1 MALTYRRWGC
11 AVLQAKLD
19 EWGKPAW
26 LSLLVLAFIAGWPL
40 GLAVLAYLAG
50 SGRIRAWRA
59 EMPGTWFNLRG
70 PKASHG
76 WQARGFGS
84 GRGASSGNR
93 AFDEY
98 RNETVRRLEEEQQ
111 EFQAFL
117 DRLRQARDK
126 AEFDE
131 FMAERRRRSEH
142 PAQQVNA

>member
-1 MALTYRRWGC
+1 MRCG
-11 AVLQAKLD
+11 VLQAKLD

-26 LSLLVLAFIAGWPL
+26 LSLVVLGFLAGWPL

-50 SGRIRAWRA
+50 SGRLRAWRA

-70 PKASHG
+70 PQPGSA
-76 WQARGFGS
+76 WAARTPWS
-84 GRGASSGNR
+84 GRTASSGNR

-98 RNETVRRLEEEQQ
+98 RTETMRRLEEEQQ

-131 FMAERRRRSEH
+131 FMAERRRRPETVESTSK
-142 PAQQVNA
+142 A

>member
-1 MALTYRRWGC
+1 MQKMGC

-26 LSLLVLAFIAGWPL
+26 LSLLVLAFLTGWPL

-50 SGRIRAWRA
+50 SGRLRAWRA
-59 EMPGTWFNLRG
+59 EMPGTWFNLRPSSNSAWPSG
-70 PKASHG
+70 SP
-76 WQARGFGS
+76 WS
-84 GRGASSGNR
+84 GRTASSGNR

-98 RNETVRRLEEEQQ
+98 RNETMRRLEEEQR

-117 DRLRQARDK
+117 ERLRQARDK

-131 FMAERRRRSEH
+131 FMAERRRRPEQDPS
-142 PAQQVNA
+142 ANT

>member
-1 MALTYRRWGC
+1 M
-11 AVLQAKLD
+11 LQAKLD

-26 LSLLVLAFIAGWPL
+26 LSLLVLASLAGWPL

-50 SGRIRAWRA
+50 SGRLRAWRA
-59 EMPGTWFNLRG
+59 EMPGTWFNLRSPSSG
-70 PKASHG
+70 PA
-76 WQARGFGS
+76 WS
-84 GRGASSGNR
+84 GRAPWSGRPASSGNR

-98 RNETVRRLEEEQQ
+98 RSETMRRLEEEQQ

-131 FMAERRRRSEH
+131 FMAERRRRPETSDH
-142 PAQQVNA
+142 PAGA

>member
-1 MALTYRRWGC
+1 M
-11 AVLQAKLD
+11 LQAKLD

-26 LSLLVLAFIAGWPL
+26 ISLLVLGFLAGWPL
-40 GLAVLAYLAG
+40 GVAVLAYLAG
-50 SGRIRAWRA
+50 SGRLRTWRA

-70 PKASHG
+70 PQPGHG
-76 WQARGFGS
+76 WQARGFS
-84 GRGASSGNR
+84 RSSTSGNR

-98 RNETVRRLEEEQQ
+98 RNETMQRLEEEQQ

-142 PAQQVNA
+142 PEQQANA

>member
-1 MALTYRRWGC
+1 M
-11 AVLQAKLD
+11 LQTKLD

-26 LSLLVLAFIAGWPL
+26 LSLLVLAFLAGWPL

-50 SGRIRAWRA
+50 SGRLRAWRA

-70 PKASHG
+70 PSSGPA
-76 WQARGFGS
+76 WS
-84 GRGASSGNR
+84 GRAPWSGRPASSGNR

-98 RNETVRRLEEEQQ
+98 RNETMRRLEEEQQ

-131 FMAERRRRSEH
+131 FMAERRRRPEADH
-142 PAQQVNA
+142 PSST

>member
-1 MALTYRRWGC
+1 M
-11 AVLQAKLD
+11 LQAKLD

-26 LSLLVLAFIAGWPL
+26 LSLLVLGFLAGWPL

-50 SGRIRAWRA
+50 SGRLRAWRA

-70 PKASHG
+70 PQPGSAWAG
-76 WQARGFGS
+76 RTPWS
-84 GRGASSGNR
+84 GRTASSGNR

-98 RNETVRRLEEEQQ
+98 RTETMRRLEEEQQ

-131 FMAERRRRSEH
+131 FMAERRRRPETVESTSK
-142 PAQQVNA
+142 A

>member
-1 MALTYRRWGC
+1 M
-11 AVLQAKLD
+11 LQAKLD

-26 LSLLVLAFIAGWPL
+26 LSLVVLGFLAGWPL

-50 SGRIRAWRA
+50 SGRLRAWRA

-70 PKASHG
+70 PPPGSA
-76 WQARGFGS
+76 WAARTPWS
-84 GRGASSGNR
+84 GRTASSGNR

-98 RNETVRRLEEEQQ
+98 RTETMRRLEEEQQ

-131 FMAERRRRSEH
+131 FMAERRRRPETVESTSK
-142 PAQQVNA
+142 A